1 MASKIEK
8 ASRQQRTYHY
18 LQKFYIFAQALASVL
33 MWPYYRQATQEP
45 SQDCPRDGEDEGGV
59 EGQKEEVRRVLL
71 LMAMEDGGYRS
82 HDSGIA

>member
-1 MASKIEK
+1 
-8 ASRQQRTYHY
+8 
-18 LQKFYIFAQALASVL
+18 

-45 SQDCPRDGEDEGGV
+45 SQDRPGDGEDEGGV

-71 LMAMEDGGYRS
+71 LMAMEGGGCGS